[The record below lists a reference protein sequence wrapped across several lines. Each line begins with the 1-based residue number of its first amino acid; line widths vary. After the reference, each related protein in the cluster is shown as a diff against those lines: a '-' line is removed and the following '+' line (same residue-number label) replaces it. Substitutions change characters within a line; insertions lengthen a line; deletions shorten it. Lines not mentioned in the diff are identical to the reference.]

1 MLKRERAWLA
11 VCIMLD
17 VAFFAGRGR
26 TVPGADIADRL
37 GEARRGIEPV
47 LQALTRAGLLSS
59 TRGPK
64 GGYRLARPA
73 RDIALDTIIGA
84 VVEEPGAEEAVAAPA
99 GPGAPAGGGLRALVA
114 EPFWAELEAG
124 LQASL
129 ARQSLADLLSRA
141 AAAGM
146 QRPAAGPLNFAI

>member
-11 VCIMLD
+11 ICIMLD

-47 LQALTRAGLLSS
+47 LQALARAGLLAS

-73 RDIALDTIIGA
+73 RDIALDTIIG
-84 VVEEPGAEEAVAAPA
+84 VIGEDPGIEEPAATP
-99 GPGAPAGGGLRALVA
+99 PGGGLRALVA

-124 LQASL
+124 LQATL

>member
-1 MLKRERAWLA
+1 MLKQERVWLA

-17 VAFFAGRGR
+17 VAFFAGRGG

-47 LQALTRAGLLSS
+47 LQALARSGLLAS

-73 RDIALDTIIGA
+73 RDIALDTIINA
-84 VVEEPGAEEAVAAPA
+84 IAEEPAGDSLSTATAP
-99 GPGAPAGGGLRALVA
+99 PGSGLRALVA

-124 LQASL
+124 LQATL
-129 ARQSLADLLSRA
+129 ARHSLADLLSRA

>member
-1 MLKRERAWLA
+1 MLKKERAWLA

-26 TVPGADIADRL
+26 TVPGAEVADRL
-37 GEARRGIEPV
+37 GESRRGIEPV
-47 LQALTRAGLLSS
+47 LQALARGGLLSS

-73 RDIALDTIIGA
+73 RDIGLDMITRAIVDLA
-84 VVEEPGAEEAVAAPA
+84 DPAPV
-99 GPGAPAGGGLRALVA
+99 PAGGLRALVA
-114 EPFWAELEAG
+114 EPLWTELEAG
-124 LQASL
+124 LEKIL
-129 ARQSLADLLSRA
+129 AGMTLADLLARA

>member
-17 VAFFAGRGR
+17 IAFFAGRGR
-26 TVPGADIADRL
+26 TVPGAEVADRL
-37 GEARRGIEPV
+37 GESRRGIEPV
-47 LQALTRAGLLSS
+47 LQALARGGLLAS

-73 RDIALDTIIGA
+73 RDIPLDMVTGALA
-84 VVEEPGAEEAVAAPA
+84 EPAEPPDSTE
-99 GPGAPAGGGLRALVA
+99 PAGGGLRKLVA
-114 EPFWAELEAG
+114 EPLWAELEAG
-124 LQASL
+124 LQQMLS
-129 ARQSLADLLSRA
+129 RMTLADLLARA

>member
-11 VCIMLD
+11 ICIMLD

-47 LQALTRAGLLSS
+47 LQALARAGLLAS

-73 RDIALDTIIGA
+73 RDIPLDTIVACIT
-84 VVEEPGAEEAVAAPA
+84 EEAGEQEPEEVT
-99 GPGAPAGGGLRALVA
+99 GGGLRGLVA
-114 EPFWAELEAG
+114 EPFWEELEAG
-124 LQASL
+124 LRASL
-129 ARQSLADLLSRA
+129 ARQTLADLLSRA
-141 AAAGM
+141 AAAGL

>member
-11 VCIMLD
+11 ICIMLD

-47 LQALTRAGLLSS
+47 LQALARAGLLAS

-73 RDIALDTIIGA
+73 RDITLDTVVGA
-84 VVEEPGAEEAVAAPA
+84 LAELPEPVLPGIPGA
-99 GPGAPAGGGLRALVA
+99 GLRALVA
-114 EPFWAELEAG
+114 EPFWGELEAG
-124 LQASL
+124 LTATL
-129 ARQSLADLLSRA
+129 ARQTLADLLSRA
-141 AAAGM
+141 AAAGL
-146 QRPAAGPLNFAI
+146 QRPTAGPLNFAI

>member
-1 MLKRERAWLA
+1 MLKKERAWLA

-26 TVPGADIADRL
+26 TVPGAEVADRL
-37 GEARRGIEPV
+37 GESRRGIEPV
-47 LQALTRAGLLSS
+47 LQALARGGLLAS

-73 RDIALDTIIGA
+73 RDIGLDMITRAIVDPA
-84 VVEEPGAEEAVAAPA
+84 DPADPGPVPA
-99 GPGAPAGGGLRALVA
+99 GGLRALVA
-114 EPFWAELEAG
+114 EPLWTELEAG
-124 LQASL
+124 LEKIL
-129 ARQSLADLLSRA
+129 AGMTLADLLARA